1 MASNQ
6 LVNRYAQ
13 AVFSLAQ
20 EQGLQ
25 GQLTDELNG
34 LDRLL
39 EQNRELRECLQNP
52 FIRGERKL
60 AVIADLFTE
69 VLSPLTRDFLRLLIE
84 KRRGTLLADMT
95 RRINALLRKSLGIL
109 PVHLTSAQALAPD
122 QADMLR
128 QRLARIFNRQVELDT
143 AVDASLL
150 GGIMI
155 QAESRLI
162 DGSCRGQLDN
172 IRYELSLN

>member
-6 LVNRYAQ
+6 LVHRYAQ

-20 EQGLQ
+20 EHGLQ
-25 GQLTDELNG
+25 DRLAEELNS

-52 FIRGERKL
+52 FIPGERKL
-60 AVIADLFTE
+60 AVIADLFTQA
-69 VLSPLTRDFLRLLIE
+69 LSPLTRDFLRLLIE
-84 KRRGTLLADMT
+84 KRRVTLLADMT
-95 RRINALLRKSLGIL
+95 RRINALLRESLGIL
-109 PVHLTSAQALAPD
+109 PVHLTSAQALNQEQEA
-122 QADMLR
+122 AIR
-128 QRLARIFNRQVELDT
+128 QRLARLFNRKVEMNT
-143 AVDASLL
+143 TVDASLL

-155 QAESRLI
+155 QTESRLI

>member
-13 AVFSLAQ
+13 AGFALAQ
-20 EQGLQ
+20 AQGLQ
-25 GQLTDELNG
+25 DQLTEELNS

-52 FIRGERKL
+52 FIPGERKL
-60 AVIADLFTE
+60 AIIADLFDQ
-69 VLSPLTRDFLRLLIE
+69 VFSQLARDFLRLLIE
-84 KRRGTLLADMT
+84 KRRGTLLADVT
-95 RRINALLRKSLGIL
+95 RQINALLRESLGIL
-109 PVHLTSAQALAPD
+109 PVRLTSAQALHPE
-122 QADMLR
+122 QAAAIR
-128 QRLARIFNRQVELDT
+128 QRLARIFNHQVELEMQ
-143 AVDASLL
+143 VDAALL

-155 QAESRLI
+155 QTESRLI